1 MVERELPNEDVAFLK
16 EREKFCT
23 EIRDL
28 IIALS
33 AAGKSAHVG
42 SSLSSVEILDYLF
55 WAQPNTVE
63 DVILS
68 KGHAAMALYA
78 AGIAHGKLS
87 KEVIPQYLQNG
98 SDLWGHPSVHPKFP
112 FIAWSTGSLGH
123 GLPVATGKAYSRK
136 HQLSKRAN
144 TGLIATLMSD
154 GELDEGTNW
163 EAFLF
168 AGHHRLQGLVAIVD
182 YNKWQSFGRC
192 EDVLGLEPLA
202 YKLIS
207 FGWNVVEVDGHS
219 TAAIHNAMTS
229 SKAKEA
235 PLCIV
240 AHTIKGKGFPKFED
254 KLESHYKSITPE
266 LMAAYRGS
274 GASGEGSRK

>member
-1 MVERELPNEDVAFLK
+1 MVERELLNEDVAFLK

-28 IIALS
+28 IIELS

-55 WAQPNTVE
+55 WAQPNTVQ

-78 AGIAHGKLS
+78 ASIAHGKLGR
-87 KEVIPQYLQNG
+87 EVIPQYLQNG
-98 SDLWGHPSVHPKFP
+98 SELWGHPSVHAKFP

-123 GLPVATGKAYSRK
+123 GLPVAAGKAYCRK
-136 HQLSKRAN
+136 HRLSKPS
-144 TGLIATLMSD
+144 TKGLIATLMSD
-154 GELDEGTNW
+154 GELDEGSNW

-168 AGHHRLQGLVAIVD
+168 AGHHRLQGIVAIVD

-192 EDVLGLEPLA
+192 EEVLGLEPLA
-202 YKLIS
+202 NKIIS

-274 GASGEGSRK
+274 GPSGEGSRA